1 VKPPCP
7 PELVSYCPCRTLTD
21 DLFTD
26 NNIIMLC
33 HLEEIEID
41 EFRERDEQVE
51 FVNQLLRC
59 NVPLLERVVFNVP
72 SCCFP
77 ESEEII
83 REKIHGKLRGDK
95 IKVRFKIRRYFSEFA
110 HLIPQPKK
118 RV

>member
-1 VKPPCP
+1 M
-7 PELVSYCPCRTLTD
+7 TD

-41 EFRERDEQVE
+41 EFRGRDEQVE

-118 RV
+118 QV